1 MCGICGCV
9 QRKEQPVSRDRI
21 KKMADT
27 LVHRGPDQEG
37 LHVDGA
43 VGLGFRRLAVIDL
56 HMGDQPMYHADGSA
70 VIVFNGE
77 IYNFRE
83 LRADLEA
90 RGCRF
95 RTQSDTE
102 VIVYAYGAYGLD
114 FVRHLRGMFALAIWD
129 TVRRRLVLARDRLG
143 KKPLF
148 YYQSDEGLA
157 FASEIKALLQDERVP
172 RRIAPHA
179 LDRYCTYRYT
189 PGTDTILE
197 GVKRLPPA
205 HLLVYT
211 PDDGE
216 KQLRRY
222 WLPLGANG
230 KKTTAEDVDRAL
242 RKAVQL
248 RMISDVPFGAFLSG
262 GIDSSIVV
270 ALMASMSEA
279 PIKTFSIGFE
289 DDAFNELPYARLVA
303 ERYRTDHHEYVV
315 KPDVVDVL
323 PKLVWYADEPFGD
336 VSALPTY
343 YVSKMARQ
351 EVTVALNGDGG
362 DECFGGYNHYRAVL
376 RTLKYASMPEKLRA
390 YVVESVIEAL
400 PAAGAL
406 RRIQQMMRDARR
418 PLAAQYARRMILLPA
433 AMRHALYTPD
443 FAERLS
449 EEADQFIAAQ
459 FPEASHQSA
468 LTRMTLADM
477 SHLLPD
483 DFLVKVDRMSMAN
496 SLEARSPFLD
506 HHVVE
511 AAMTLPDTD
520 RMLWHGPGKRLLR
533 RLYGSMI
540 PRPILRRKKTGFGVP
555 VDRWFRGPLQ
565 GLCRD
570 ILQDPRA
577 QQRGYFRPE
586 AVQALIERQVAGKE
600 NLGRVLWTLVM
611 LELWFRRF
619 VDGD

>member
-1 MCGICGCV
+1 MCGICGRV
-9 QRKEQPVSRDRI
+9 NTGARPVSRALVGR
-21 KKMADT
+21 MAGT

-37 LHVDGA
+37 FHVVED
-43 VGLGFRRLAVIDL
+43 VGLGIRRLAIIDL
-56 HMGDQPMYHADGSA
+56 HTGDQPMYDAEGT
-70 VIVFNGE
+70 VVVVFNGE
-77 IYNFRE
+77 IYNFKE

-90 RGCRF
+90 QGYRF
-95 RTQSDTE
+95 RTRSDTE
-102 VIVYAYGAYGLD
+102 VMVYAYKAYGLD
-114 FVRHLRGMFALAIWD
+114 FVDHLRGMFALALWD

-148 YYQSDEGLA
+148 YCQGDQGLA

-197 GVKRLPPA
+197 HVKRLPPA
-205 HLLVYT
+205 YLLVYT
-211 PDDGE
+211 PDNGE

-222 WLPLGANG
+222 WSPLGANG
-230 KKTTAEDVDRAL
+230 KQAAAEDVDRAL
-242 RKAVQL
+242 RKAVEL
-248 RMISDVPFGAFLSG
+248 RMISDVPIGAFLSG

-315 KPDVVDVL
+315 KPDVVDIL

-362 DECFGGYNHYRAVL
+362 DECFGGYNHYKAVL
-376 RTLKYASMPEKLRA
+376 RTLKYAGLPEKLRA
-390 YVVESVIEAL
+390 YLVEPVIEAL
-400 PAAGAL
+400 PATGAL
-406 RRIQQMMRDARR
+406 RRLQQMVRDARQ
-418 PLAAQYARRMILLPA
+418 PLAAQYARRMMLLPA

-449 EEADQFIAAQ
+449 EEADPFIAAP
-459 FPEASHQSA
+459 FPEAAHQSA
-468 LTRMTLADM
+468 LTRMTLADV
-477 SHLLPD
+477 SHLLPG

-570 ILQDPRA
+570 ILRDPRA

-586 AVQALIERQVAGKE
+586 AVQALIERHVAGKE
-600 NLGRVLWTLVM
+600 NLGHVLWTLVM